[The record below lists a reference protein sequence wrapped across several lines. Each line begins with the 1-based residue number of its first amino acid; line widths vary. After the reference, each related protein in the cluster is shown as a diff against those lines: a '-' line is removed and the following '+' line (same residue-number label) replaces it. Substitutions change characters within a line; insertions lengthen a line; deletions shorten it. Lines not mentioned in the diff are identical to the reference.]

1 MSSVTSQMSSS
12 STRERPKAFTREPF
26 FSGVPQAPCAVRAS
40 AEVYSWLFFSSLTRL
55 CPLRYYPPLL
65 FLSSNIPTR
74 LYNLNLKEGGSGRSS
89 LGGRWGNPTR
99 AIRNPTQNPIPRPN
113 PKVGS
118 SSSSRI
124 RIKNQ
129 SEEER
134 SSLGWGVHIVAIY
147 LRSSLRSSRCLFFKL
162 LESSL
167 V

>member
-89 LGGRWGNPTR
+89 LGERWGNPTR
-99 AIRNPTQNPIPRPN
+99 AIPLRTSPQTDPNRPG
-113 PKVGS
+113 PYE
-118 SSSSRI
+118 
-124 RIKNQ
+124 
-129 SEEER
+129 SEEKKKEAKNKKR
-134 SSLGWGVHIVAIY
+134 L
-147 LRSSLRSSRCLFFKL
+147 LF
-162 LESSL
+162 S
-167 V
+167 